1 MSEKELNLPASDE
14 TVDAI
19 LAEVL
24 GSAGSSMA
32 KRYSGDG
39 PSIPERKVAEENPPQ
54 QPAQPSVAAPKN
66 TVQAGASQ
74 NYDMSPEMLNED
86 YRAAAARYD
95 VNGYRIS
102 AAQNAGYAPY
112 APYPAYPAYPVY
124 PQPVAYAP
132 YPAYPAYP
140 AYPQP
145 YAYPAYPTGYEAYAE
160 YPAEQPQATPEQNA
174 GQNAYAAAAGSRVVY
189 DADWADGNRS
199 NASQPA
205 QAPVPVMQTANSGKP
220 HVNPAFIDPLS
231 SYEDDEE
238 VPSPYTGSVSFAD
251 RHNARTLQQPQQNA
265 PKKQGTDFF
274 PAGFSAT
281 KNNAGAADGKTTH
294 QNNAASDGEREAVFA
309 GFSGDYEKTKHRS
322 REWMMTDAELLD
334 SREQRRREA
343 EDALQALRQ
352 DLVEMP
358 DTSRVV
364 VGANEQPDD
373 DTSRRKAEA
382 QQIIAERFSQAAAS
396 EILYDSTENFER
408 DAKNASLD
416 DSDYTDSSD
425 YDYDY
430 NDYENGGETELYY
443 NNPEANN
450 TDVNNRPTAKKKGNK
465 FTAFIRRNTPH
476 KGQTKREF
484 ISCLVMD
491 LALLILVGGLIFCG
505 IYFVNYNETKKLSGD
520 LQDSGIY
527 EAGLAEKLTEV
538 ELEQLWTDLKTAYP
552 DVDFPEGMNPDFA
565 KLYAVNQDIAGWIE
579 IEGADISTAILQ
591 ADDNDYYL
599 YRNLYNEQ
607 TKYGTPFVDYRNN
620 MSSPGLS
627 RNTIVYGHNTHDG
640 LLFYNLTRY
649 LQLSGY
655 KAAPVFSV
663 NTLFNGMTY
672 WKVFAVTLS
681 DSTTDEFEYL
691 YTSFSNDT
699 TFLSFIDDVRAH
711 SMFDIPVDVVAGD
724 NIITLYTCYQD
735 LFKDGRLT
743 VFARQ
748 VRAGEDLL
756 VNTNEATVN
765 SDCIYPNAY
774 YGITYENSTSAVTG
788 TTSADNTTQAD
799 ATVAEDPTEAV
810 IEDPTV
816 DTEVATQDLVFIPGE
831 AEDDEDDTQ
840 PPEDEGS
847 IDKPFSNPAV

>member
-14 TVDAI
+14 AVDAI

-24 GSAGSSMA
+24 GSAGSNMA

-39 PSIPERKVAEENPPQ
+39 TSVPERKVVEEPAPQ
-54 QPAQPSVAAPKN
+54 QPAQPAVAAPKN
-66 TVQAGASQ
+66 TVSAGASQ
-74 NYDMSPEMLNED
+74 KYDMSPEMLNED

-102 AAQNAGYAPY
+102 AAQPAGYAPY
-112 APYPAYPAYPVY
+112 APYPAYPTYPVY

-132 YPAYPAYP
+132 YSAYPAYP

-189 DADWADGNRS
+189 DADWAEGKQS
-199 NASQPA
+199 KAAQSAQP
-205 QAPVPVMQTANSGKP
+205 PVPVMQTANSGKP

-251 RHNARTLQQPQQNA
+251 RHNARAPQQPA
-265 PKKQGTDFF
+265 TKKQGTDFF

-281 KNNAGAADGKTTH
+281 KNNAGAANGKTTLKT
-294 QNNAASDGEREAVFA
+294 NAASAGEREKVFA
-309 GFSGDYEKTKHRS
+309 DFSEDYEKTQHRS
-322 REWMMTDAELLD
+322 REWMMTDEELLD
-334 SREQRRREA
+334 SREQRRRKA
-343 EDALQALRQ
+343 ADAMQELEL

-364 VGANEQPDD
+364 VETGEADD
-373 DTSRRKAEA
+373 DASRRRAEA
-382 QQIIAERFSQAAAS
+382 QQIIAERFSQSAAA
-396 EILYDSTENFER
+396 EILFDSTETFER
-408 DAKNASLD
+408 DAQRAPQD

-425 YDYDY
+425 SDYDY
-430 NDYENGGETELYY
+430 NYNEYENGGDTELYY
-443 NNPEANN
+443 NSPDANN
-450 TDVNNRPTAKKKGNK
+450 PDVNEQPVEKKKKGNK

-476 KGQTKREF
+476 KGQTKREM
-484 ISCLVMD
+484 ISCIIMD
-491 LALLILVGGLIFCG
+491 LAFLVLIGGLIFCAV
-505 IYFVNYNETKKLSGD
+505 YFVNYNKTKVDEEKIKIEFYEE
-520 LQDSGIY
+520 GIADKY
-527 EAGLAEKLTEV
+527 TDVQLN
-538 ELEQLWTDLKTAYP
+538 QLWTDLKTAYP
-552 DVDFPEGMNPDFA
+552 DVDFPEGLNPDFA
-565 KLYAVNQDIAGWIE
+565 KLYAVNQDIAGWLE
-579 IEGADISTAILQ
+579 IEGVDISTEILQ

-599 YRNLYNEQ
+599 YRNLYKED

-640 LLFYNLTRY
+640 LKFYNLTRY

-655 KAAPVFSV
+655 KSAPVV
-663 NTLFNGMTY
+663 KLNTLFNGVTY

-691 YTSFSNDT
+691 YTRFTNEN
-699 TFLSFIDDVRAH
+699 TFLSFIDDIRAH

-724 NIITLYTCYQD
+724 NILTLYTCYQD

-756 VNTNEATVN
+756 VDTSNATVN

-774 YGITYENSTSAVTG
+774 YGITYENSTTPVTG
-788 TTSADNTTQAD
+788 TTAADSATQTEP
-799 ATVAEDPTEAV
+799 TVSQDPTEALIEDPTES
-810 IEDPTV
+810 E
-816 DTEVATQDLVFIPGE
+816 EATQEPEFIPGE
-831 AEDDEDDTQ
+831 PEDGGEESPAEDAT
-840 PPEDEGS
+840 EGS
-847 IDKPFSNPAV
+847 LG

>member
-1 MSEKELNLPASDE
+1 MSEKDLNLPASDE
-14 TVDAI
+14 AVDAI

-24 GSAGSSMA
+24 GTAGTSMA

-39 PSIPERKVAEENPPQ
+39 ASVPERKAVEETAPQ
-54 QPAQPSVAAPKN
+54 QPEQQPSVAAPKN
-66 TVQAGASQ
+66 TVPTGSAQ

-102 AAQNAGYAPY
+102 ASQPAGYAPY
-112 APYPAYPAYPVY
+112 PTYPAYPAYPVY

-132 YPAYPAYP
+132 YPTYPAYP

-145 YAYPAYPTGYEAYAE
+145 YAYPAYPTGYEGYAE
-160 YPAEQPQATPEQNA
+160 YPAEQMQPTPEQNA
-174 GQNAYAAAAGSRVVY
+174 GQDAYAAAAGSRVVY
-189 DADWADGNRS
+189 DADWADGKQPK
-199 NASQPA
+199 AAKQPA
-205 QAPVPVMQTANSGKP
+205 QPAVPVMQAANSGKP

-231 SYEDDEE
+231 AYDDDEE
-238 VPSPYTGSVSFAD
+238 ELTPYTGSVSFAD
-251 RHNARTLQQPQQNA
+251 RHNTKANQPPAQ
-265 PKKQGTDFF
+265 KKQGTDFF

-281 KNNAGAADGKTTH
+281 KNNAGAADGKTTP
-294 QNNAASDGEREAVFA
+294 QSQAAPDGERERIFE
-309 GFSGDYEKTKHRS
+309 GFSDDYEKTKNRS

-334 SREQRRREA
+334 SREQRRRDA
-343 EDALQALRQ
+343 EDALQAFRLAHS
-352 DLVEMP
+352 DKP
-358 DTSRVV
+358 ADT
-364 VGANEQPDD
+364 AADDEQR
-373 DTSRRKAEA
+373 RRKAEA
-382 QQIIAERFSQAAAS
+382 QQIIAERFAQAAAA
-396 EILYDSTENFER
+396 EILYDSTERFEG
-408 DAKNASLD
+408 DAVTEAQDASGD
-416 DSDYTDSSD
+416 D
-425 YDYDY
+425 YDYGYNFNYDY
-430 NDYENGGETELYY
+430 DYENGGDGELYY
-443 NNPEANN
+443 NNPEESSPEVKKQPAEK
-450 TDVNNRPTAKKKGNK
+450 KKKGNK
-465 FTAFIRRNTPH
+465 FTAFIRRNVPH
-476 KGQTKREF
+476 KGQTKREM
-484 ISCLVMD
+484 ISCIIMD
-491 LALLILVGGLIFCG
+491 LAFLVLIGGLIFCG
-505 IYFVNYNETKKLSGD
+505 IYLKNYLETKHKMPILED
-520 LQDSGIY
+520 TIY
-527 EAGLAEKLTEV
+527 EEGLADKLTEV
-538 ELEQLWTDLKTAYP
+538 ELNQLWTDLKAAYP
-552 DVDFPEGMNPDFA
+552 NIDYPDGMNPDFA
-565 KLYAVNQDIAGWIE
+565 KLYTVNQDVAGWVK
-579 IEGADISTAILQ
+579 IEGADISTVILQ

-599 YRNLYNEQ
+599 YRDLYKDQ

-655 KAAPVFSV
+655 KNAPVFSV

-691 YTSFSNDT
+691 YTNFTSDT
-699 TFLSFIDDVRAH
+699 SFLSFIDDIRAH

-756 VNTNEATVN
+756 VDTSNATVN

-788 TTSADNTTQAD
+788 TTAADSTAQEDTTVSGDVTQLP
-799 ATVAEDPTEAV
+799 EDPTEG
-810 IEDPTV
+810 EENYGEEP
-816 DTEVATQDLVFIPGE
+816 EYIPGE
-831 AEDDEDDTQ
+831 PEYG
-840 PPEDEGS
+840 EDETPSSEDNGS
-847 IDKPFSNPAV
+847 IG